1 MKLREPV
8 SSAPERARQSQAA
21 SGAQPWRE
29 GRSLG
34 LRLLDGIEAVRAV
47 LFPKGGGQLA
57 PWLFLLPALV
67 LTGLLVIGIVPLLDA
82 SLKTLDRATFRMGDE
97 WSLANF
103 VTLWERPVYA
113 RLAGRTLWAAILVTG
128 LTLLIAL
135 PYAWL
140 MVRTPRPWLK
150 KLLLVSLFLP
160 FFIGQVVR
168 AYGWLVVLGQQGL
181 LNTVLTGLGLPPF
194 AILYTFPGVV
204 LGLVQYMLPFAVLML
219 APAFTAVP
227 EEVELAS
234 SSLGAT
240 PARTFAHVVLPLVK
254 PGLTAAAVVVFTL
267 SLTDFAMPA
276 IMGGGRNDFIANGI
290 YEAIF
295 RLSDPGLGGAL
306 AIVLILVGTTVAGI
320 LLALFGLGTL
330 GYVEKQKEAGR

>member
-1 MKLREPV
+1 M
-8 SSAPERARQSQAA
+8 A
-21 SGAQPWRE
+21 
-29 GRSLG
+29 
-34 LRLLDGIEAVRAV
+34 LLDAIEAVRVA
-47 LFPKGGGQLA
+47 LFPQGGGRLV
-57 PWLFLLPALV
+57 PWLFLLPAILV
-67 LTGLLVIGIVPLLDA
+67 TGLLVAGIVPLLDA
-82 SLKTLDRATFRMGDE
+82 SLRTLDRATFRMGE
-97 WSLANF
+97 TWSLANF

-113 RLAGRTLWAAILVTG
+113 VLVWRTLGAALVVTA
-128 LTLLIAL
+128 LTLAIAL

-140 MVRTPRPWLK
+140 MVRTPRAWLK

-181 LNTVLTGLGLPPF
+181 LNTTLDALGLPTVG
-194 AILYTFPGVV
+194 ILYTLPGVV

-219 APAFTAVP
+219 APAFTAVS

-234 SSLGAT
+234 SGLGAT

-254 PGLTAAAVVVFTL
+254 PGLVAASVVVFTL

-290 YEAIF
+290 YDAFF

-306 AIVLILVGTTVAGI
+306 AIVLTLIGTTIAGAM
-320 LLALFGLGTL
+320 LALFGLGTL
-330 GYVEKQKEAGR
+330 GYVRREP

>member
-1 MKLREPV
+1 M
-8 SSAPERARQSQAA
+8 A
-21 SGAQPWRE
+21 
-29 GRSLG
+29 
-34 LRLLDGIEAVRAV
+34 LLDAIEGVRAG
-47 LFPKGGGQLA
+47 LFPRGGGKLT
-57 PWLFLLPALV
+57 PWLFLLPALL
-67 LTGLLVIGIVPLLDA
+67 LTGLLVLGILPLVDA
-82 SLKTLDRATFRMGDE
+82 SLKTLDRATFRMGE
-97 WSLANF
+97 TWSLANF

-113 RLAGRTLWAAILVTG
+113 LLTSRTLLAAVVVTG

-181 LNTVLTGLGLPPF
+181 VNTALAGLGLPTVS
-194 AILYTFPGVV
+194 ILYTLPGVV

-219 APAFTAVP
+219 APAFTAVA

-234 SSLGAT
+234 ASLGAT
-240 PARTFAHVVLPLVK
+240 PAQTFAHVVLPLIK
-254 PGLTAAAVVVFTL
+254 PGLVAAAVVVFTL
-267 SLTDFAMPA
+267 TLTDFAMPA
-276 IMGGGRNDFIANGI
+276 IMGGGRNDFVANGI
-290 YEAIF
+290 YDAFF

-306 AIVLILVGTTVAGI
+306 SIVLTLIGTTIAG
-320 LLALFGLGTL
+320 LALALFGLGTL
-330 GYVEKQKEAGR
+330 GYVARKGQ

>member
-1 MKLREPV
+1 M
-8 SSAPERARQSQAA
+8 A
-21 SGAQPWRE
+21 
-29 GRSLG
+29 
-34 LRLLDGIEAVRAV
+34 LLDGIEAVRAT
-47 LFPKGGGQLA
+47 LFPSGGGRLT
-57 PWLFLLPALV
+57 PWLFLLPAILV
-67 LTGLLVIGIVPLLDA
+67 TGLLVIGIIPLVDA
-82 SLKTLDRATFRMGDE
+82 SLKTLDRATFRMGE
-97 WSLANF
+97 TWSLANF
-103 VTLWERPVYA
+103 VTLWQRPVYA
-113 RLAGRTLWAAILVTG
+113 VLGWRTLGAALAVTAV
-128 LTLLIAL
+128 TLLIAL

-181 LNTVLTGLGLPPF
+181 LNTTLAGLGLPTVS
-194 AILYTFPGVV
+194 ILYTLPGVV

-219 APAFTAVP
+219 APAFTAVS

-240 PARTFAHVVLPLVK
+240 PSRTFLHVVLPLVR
-254 PGLTAAAVVVFTL
+254 PGLVAASVVVFTL

-276 IMGGGRNDFIANGI
+276 ILGGGRNDFIANGI
-290 YEAIF
+290 YDAFF

-306 AIVLILVGTTVAGI
+306 AIVLTLIGTTIAG
-320 LLALFGLGTL
+320 LMLALFGLGTL
-330 GYVEKQKEAGR
+330 GYVARKGQ